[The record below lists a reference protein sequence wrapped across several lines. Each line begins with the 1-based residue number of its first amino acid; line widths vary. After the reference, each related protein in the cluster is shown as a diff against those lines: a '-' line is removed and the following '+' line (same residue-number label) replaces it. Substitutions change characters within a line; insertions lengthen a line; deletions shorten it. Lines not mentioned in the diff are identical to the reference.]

1 MNKFFDILAFLLGKA
16 AGGGGGDITVESKS
30 ISSNGT
36 YTAPAGK
43 AYSPVSVNVP
53 NSYAAG
59 DEGKVVSNG
68 ALVAQ
73 GSDTVTQNGTVD
85 TTLISSLEVN
95 VSGSSGYGY
104 TKLAEQDFTVNTS
117 STTATSEGTI
127 NAPGAYDALSNK
139 RNKLLYVRVRDKAGG
154 RNGYFLGVDYFYPTA
169 SYAAKSMYVVNGA
182 GDYSVSSNQYGVYPN
197 QSVGSLD
204 NISIYSRYSS
214 NFSGTIDGVYHVEV
228 YLLDWPDGVS
238 PFAT

>member
-1 MNKFFDILAFLLGKA
+1 MGKYFDILAFLMGKQ

-30 ISSNGT
+30 IDANGT

-43 AYSPVSVNVP
+43 AYSPVTANVP

-73 GSDTVTQNGTVD
+73 GSDTVTHNGTVD
-85 TTLISSLEVN
+85 TTLINSLLVN

-104 TKLAEQDFTVNTS
+104 TKLAEDDVEVNTT
-117 STTATSEGTI
+117 STTQTVVKTLSCGLS
-127 NAPGAYDALSNK
+127 AYTTA
-139 RNKLLYVRVRDKAGG
+139 KLLYVRIRDKAGK
-154 RNGYFLGVDYFYPTA
+154 RNGYYFGSDSFYANVGVATA
-169 SYAAKSMYVVNGA
+169 NIRGVLWYAVNSSGADKVASSNIGVYSHYLYEDGNLSIAAK
-182 GDYSVSSNQYGVYPN
+182 YS
-197 QSVGSLD
+197 D
-204 NISIYSRYSS
+204 TA
-214 NFSGTIDGVYHVEV
+214 GTINGTFHVEV

-238 PFAT
+238 PFN